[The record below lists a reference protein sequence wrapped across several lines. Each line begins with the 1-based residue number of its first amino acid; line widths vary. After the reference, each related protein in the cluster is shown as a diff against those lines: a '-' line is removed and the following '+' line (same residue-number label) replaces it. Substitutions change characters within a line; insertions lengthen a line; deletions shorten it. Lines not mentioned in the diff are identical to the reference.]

1 MGIEIRLVNW
11 DLLKKTELT
20 IRVRLGN
27 KKVLLTDIRKLDIG
41 STTELNRLSN
51 ELVEL
56 MIGETPIALGEV
68 IIIDGNFGLQITKML
83 KKVKNGD

>member
-1 MGIEIRLVNW
+1 MNW
-11 DLLKKTELT
+11 ELLKKTNLT

-41 STTELNRLSN
+41 STIELNRMANSP
-51 ELVEL
+51 VEL
-56 MIGETPIALGEV
+56 MIGEIPIALGEV

>member
-1 MGIEIRLVNW
+1 MDW
-11 DLLKKTELT
+11 DLLKKTKVT

-51 ELVEL
+51 APVEL
-56 MIGETPIALGEV
+56 MLGETPIALGEV